1 MSLVRN
7 PAMSAALERAAE
19 QAILAPS
26 VHNTQPWRFVI
37 RPGAFEV
44 RADFSRQLEVIDPD
58 ARELII
64 SCGAA
69 LFNVRVSLAAAG
81 FGTAVRRLPE
91 HTHPDLL
98 ARVWPV
104 GGSSALASL
113 AVLDR
118 DIVRRQT
125 NRRRY
130 APEPVPPRIIDTIVR
145 AAEDCSARLIQLV
158 KVEDR
163 EAVARLS
170 RIAEEQ
176 QILDPGYRAE
186 LRKWTTDESGRR
198 DGIRA
203 LTVPRV
209 GAASP
214 DAGLRDFDTR
224 GSGFLPAET
233 GSIADDSL
241 FVLGTEQDDPAAW
254 LAAGE
259 ALEHVLLE
267 ITRLGYAASPLSQ
280 VTEVA
285 STRADLR
292 ALLMRPMYPQ
302 VLLRVGL
309 APTAPGSSRRPLSEV
324 LTRLDS

>member
-1 MSLVRN
+1 MSLVRDS
-7 PAMSAALERAAE
+7 ALTAALERAAE

-44 RADFSRQLEVIDPD
+44 RADFSRQLEVMDPD

-81 FGTAVRRLPE
+81 FGTSVRRLPD
-91 HTHPDLL
+91 HTQPDLL

-130 APEPVPPRIIDTIVR
+130 APEPVPLRIIDTIVR
-145 AAEDCSARLIQLV
+145 AAEDCSARLILLA

-198 DGIRA
+198 DGVRS

-209 GAASP
+209 GADSP

-241 FVLGTEQDDPAAW
+241 FVLGTEQDDAAAW

-280 VTEVA
+280 VTEVEA
-285 STRADLR
+285 TRADLR
-292 ALLMRPMYPQ
+292 AMLMRPVYPQ

-324 LTRLDS
+324 LTRLDP